1 MELNSYRLY
10 GRLAISL
17 VVAGIVAGALLLL
30 TGCGALSAGSHS
42 GPVIGVGNSSLNFG
56 AVPIGGSKTMVD
68 TITNNTTAPV
78 TISAIEGSAAGF
90 QVTGITT
97 PLTLMAGQ
105 TASFNVRF
113 KPSGTGDPATTISFV
128 GPNAQAYASL
138 SATATA
144 VTPPTLSPSTS
155 ALAFGNT
162 QVGTTHTSVVT
173 LENSGTTDITVTQA
187 TMSGAGFSM
196 SNIPVP
202 LTISAGTSTSVPI
215 TFAPPSVGTFSGSVT
230 LAVTANQV
238 NGTAGFSFTGSGVVA
253 GILLPTLSSVTF
265 GSIQVGGKTS
275 KSVTLTN
282 NGGTPVTISQ
292 VIPSAAG
299 FQVSG
304 LTAQTTI
311 APNQSIVFNTT
322 FAPTKTGTASGAL
335 SIVSDASNSPLSIS
349 LSGVALA
356 AGALSPGPSSANFGN
371 VTVGNNQTVPMTVTN
386 TGGETVT
393 LSSATVSG
401 AGFTVTGLAAPVTL
415 STGQA
420 AAFNVVFTPSAAGAT
435 SGALTINSNASN
447 ATLSIPLSGTGVAL
461 GQLGSNPASISFGN
475 VQTGTSQSL
484 NAILTNSGGTS
495 LTILTATASG
505 AGFSVSGLA
514 ASLTLGAGQ
523 STSFTILFSPTA
535 GGAASGSVN
544 ITSNGANPILSIP
557 LSGTG
562 ATPGALTASPTN
574 LAFSGTQV
582 GNSTNLSETLTN
594 TGGSTVA
601 ISQVNLTGASFSTSG
616 LSNFPINLTSGQSVT
631 FNVTFTPTSAGTASG
646 SLSVASNAAN
656 SPGIALSG
664 TGTASGTLAVSP
676 TSLSFG
682 NVTVGS
688 NAALTGSLTASGAS
702 VTISSASSN
711 NGEFVLSGISLPA
724 TLTAGQSAN
733 FTVTFTPGASGAAS
747 ASLSLTSNASNSAA
761 VQSALQM
768 TGTGTTPIQHTV
780 DLNWIASSSAVGYNI
795 YRGTAPAGP
804 YTMINT
810 SLNSTTAY
818 ADNTVA
824 SGQTYYYVTTAVN
837 ASSVES
843 GYSNQAQ
850 AVVPT
855 P

>member
-1 MELNSYRLY
+1 LNSYRLC

-17 VVAGIVAGALLLL
+17 VVAGALLLL
-30 TGCGALSAGSHS
+30 TGCGALSTGSNS
-42 GPVIGVGNSSLNFG
+42 GPMLGVGSSSLNFG
-56 AVPIGGSKTMVD
+56 AVPIGGSKTILD
-68 TITNNTTAPV
+68 TITNNTTGPV
-78 TISAIEGSAAGF
+78 TISAIQGSAAAF
-90 QVTGITT
+90 QVTGISA

-105 TASFNVRF
+105 TASFNVQF
-113 KPSGTGDPATTISFV
+113 KPADAGDPATTISFV

-144 VTPPTLSPSTS
+144 VAPPTLSPSPS

-162 QVGTTHTSVVT
+162 QIGTHQTSVVT
-173 LENSGTTDITVTQA
+173 LENSGANDIIVTQA

-196 SNIPVP
+196 SNIPTP
-202 LTISAGTSTSVPI
+202 LTINAGTSTSVPI
-215 TFAPPSVGTFSGSVT
+215 TFAPPNSGKFSGSVT
-230 LAVTANQV
+230 LAITANQV

-253 GILLPTLSSVTF
+253 GVLVPTLSSVTF

-282 NGGTPVTISQ
+282 NGGTPVTISE

-299 FQVSG
+299 FQVTG
-304 LTAQTTI
+304 LTTQTTI
-311 APNQSIVFNTT
+311 APNQSIAFDAT
-322 FAPTKTGTASGAL
+322 FAPTSKGAASGAL
-335 SIVSDASNSPLSIS
+335 SIVSNASNSPLNIS
-349 LSGVALA
+349 LSGMALA
-356 AGALSPGPSSANFGN
+356 AGALSPGPGSANFGN

-401 AGFTVTGLAAPVTL
+401 AGFTVTGLAAPITL
-415 STGQA
+415 GAGQA
-420 AAFNVVFTPSAAGAT
+420 AAFNLVFTPTAAGAA

-484 NAILTNSGGTS
+484 NATLTNSGGTS
-495 LTILTATASG
+495 LTISTATASG
-505 AGFSVSGLA
+505 AAFSLSGLA
-514 ASLTLGAGQ
+514 PSLTLGAGQ
-523 STSFTILFSPTA
+523 STSFTVLFSPTA
-535 GGAASGSVN
+535 SGAASGSVN
-544 ITSNGANPILSIP
+544 ITSTGANPNFSIP

-562 ATPGALTASPTN
+562 ATPGALSANPTT

-594 TGGSTVA
+594 TGGSTVS

-616 LSNFPINLTSGQSVT
+616 LSSFPINLTSGQSLT
-631 FNVTFTPTSAGTASG
+631 FNVTFTPTTAGTASG
-646 SLSVASNAAN
+646 SLSVASNAPN
-656 SPGIALSG
+656 SLGVALSG

-688 NAALTGSLTASGAS
+688 NAILTGSLTASGAS

-711 NGEFVLSGISLPA
+711 NGEFALSGMSLPA

-747 ASLSLTSNASNSAA
+747 ASLSFASNASNSLAA
-761 VQSALQM
+761 QSVLQM

-780 DLNWIASSSAVGYNI
+780 DLTWIASTSAVGYNI
-795 YRGTAPAGP
+795 YRGTTPGGP

-810 SLNSTTAY
+810 SLNSTAAY
-818 ADNTVA
+818 ADNTVV

>member
-1 MELNSYRLY
+1 LV
-10 GRLAISL
+10 IFP

-56 AVPIGGSKTMVD
+56 AVPIGGSKTMLD
-68 TITNNTTAPV
+68 TITNNTTAAV
-78 TISAIEGSAAGF
+78 TISEIQGSAAGF
-90 QVTGITT
+90 RVTGITA

-105 TASFNVRF
+105 TASFNVQF

-265 GSIQVGGKTS
+265 GSIQVGGKAS

-292 VIPSAAG
+292 VTPSAAG

-371 VTVGNNQTVPMTVTN
+371 VTVGNNQTAPMTVTN

-461 GQLGSNPASISFGN
+461 AQLGSNPASISFGN

-484 NAILTNSGGTS
+484 NATLTNSGGTS

-514 ASLTLGAGQ
+514 PSLTLGAGQ

-535 GGAASGSVN
+535 RGAASGSVN

-780 DLNWIASSSAVGYNI
+780 DLNWIASTSAVGYNI
-795 YRGTAPAGP
+795 YRGTTPAGP

>member
-1 MELNSYRLY
+1 LV
-10 GRLAISL
+10 IFP

-56 AVPIGGSKTMVD
+56 AVPIGGSKTMLD
-68 TITNNTTAPV
+68 TITNNTTAAV
-78 TISAIEGSAAGF
+78 TISEIQGSAAGF
-90 QVTGITT
+90 RVTGITA

-105 TASFNVRF
+105 TASFNVQF

-155 ALAFGNT
+155 ALAFGST

-335 SIVSDASNSPLSIS
+335 SIVSDASNSPLNIS

-371 VTVGNNQTVPMTVTN
+371 VTVGNNQTAPMTVTN

-461 GQLGSNPASISFGN
+461 AQLGSNPASISFGN

-484 NAILTNSGGTS
+484 NATLTNSGGTS

-514 ASLTLGAGQ
+514 PSRTLGAGQ

-535 GGAASGSVN
+535 RGAASGSVN

-780 DLNWIASSSAVGYNI
+780 DLNWIASTSAVGYNI
-795 YRGTAPAGP
+795 YRGTTPAGP

>member
-1 MELNSYRLY
+1 LNSYRLC
-10 GRLAISL
+10 GRLVIFP

-56 AVPIGGSKTMVD
+56 AVPIGGSKTMLD
-68 TITNNTTAPV
+68 TITNNTTAAV
-78 TISAIEGSAAGF
+78 TISEIQGSAAGF
-90 QVTGITT
+90 RVTGITA

-105 TASFNVRF
+105 TASFNVQF

-155 ALAFGNT
+155 ALAFGST

-371 VTVGNNQTVPMTVTN
+371 VTVGNNQTAPMTVTN

-461 GQLGSNPASISFGN
+461 AQLGSNPASISFGN

-484 NAILTNSGGTS
+484 NATLTNSGGTS

-514 ASLTLGAGQ
+514 PSLTLGAGQ

-535 GGAASGSVN
+535 RGAASGSVN

-780 DLNWIASSSAVGYNI
+780 DLNWIASTSAVGYNI
-795 YRGTAPAGP
+795 YRGTTPAGP

>member
-1 MELNSYRLY
+1 MELNSYRLC
-10 GRLAISL
+10 GRLVIFP

-56 AVPIGGSKTMVD
+56 AVPIGGSKTMLD
-68 TITNNTTAPV
+68 TITNNTTAAV
-78 TISAIEGSAAGF
+78 TISEIQGSAAGF
-90 QVTGITT
+90 RVTGITA

-105 TASFNVRF
+105 TASFNVQF

-155 ALAFGNT
+155 ALAFGST

-371 VTVGNNQTVPMTVTN
+371 VTVGNNQTAPMTVTN

-461 GQLGSNPASISFGN
+461 AQLGSNPASISFGN

-484 NAILTNSGGTS
+484 NATLTNSGGTS

-514 ASLTLGAGQ
+514 PSLTLGAGQ

-535 GGAASGSVN
+535 RGAASGSVN

-780 DLNWIASSSAVGYNI
+780 DLNWIASTSAVGYNI
-795 YRGTAPAGP
+795 YRGTTPAGP

-837 ASSVES
+837 AGSVES

>member
-1 MELNSYRLY
+1 MNSYRLC
-10 GRLAISL
+10 GRLVIFP

-56 AVPIGGSKTMVD
+56 AVPIGGSKTMLD
-68 TITNNTTAPV
+68 TITNNTTAAV
-78 TISAIEGSAAGF
+78 TISEIQGSAAGF
-90 QVTGITT
+90 RVTGITA

-105 TASFNVRF
+105 TASFNVQF

-155 ALAFGNT
+155 ALAFGST

-371 VTVGNNQTVPMTVTN
+371 VTVGNNQTAPMTVTN

-484 NAILTNSGGTS
+484 NATLTNSGGTS

-514 ASLTLGAGQ
+514 PSLTLGAGQ

-535 GGAASGSVN
+535 RGAASGSVN

-780 DLNWIASSSAVGYNI
+780 DLNWIASTSAVGYNI
-795 YRGTAPAGP
+795 YRGTTPAGP

>member
-1 MELNSYRLY
+1 LNSYRLC
-10 GRLAISL
+10 GRLVIFP

-56 AVPIGGSKTMVD
+56 AVPIGGSKTMLD
-68 TITNNTTAPV
+68 TITNNTTAAV
-78 TISAIEGSAAGF
+78 TISEIQGSAAGF
-90 QVTGITT
+90 RVTGITA

-105 TASFNVRF
+105 TASFNVQF

-155 ALAFGNT
+155 ALAFGST

-335 SIVSDASNSPLSIS
+335 SIVSDASNSPLNIS

-484 NAILTNSGGTS
+484 NATLTNSGGTS

-514 ASLTLGAGQ
+514 PSLTLGAGQ

-535 GGAASGSVN
+535 RGAASGSVN

-780 DLNWIASSSAVGYNI
+780 DLNWIASTSAVGYNI
-795 YRGTAPAGP
+795 YRGTTPAGP

>member
-1 MELNSYRLY
+1 VELNSYRLY
-10 GRLAISL
+10 GRLVISL
-17 VVAGIVAGALLLL
+17 VVAGALLLL
-30 TGCGALSAGSHS
+30 TGCQALSAGSNS
-42 GPVIGVGNSSLNFG
+42 GPTLGIGNSSLNFG
-56 AVPIGGSKTMVD
+56 AVPIGGSKSMLD

-78 TISAIEGSAAGF
+78 IISTIQGSAAGF
-90 QVTGITT
+90 QVTGIST

-113 KPSGTGDPATTISFV
+113 KPAGAGDPATMISFV

-138 SATATA
+138 SAIATA
-144 VTPPTLSPSTS
+144 VTPPALSPSPAT
-155 ALAFGNT
+155 LAFANM
-162 QVGTTHTSVVT
+162 QVGGRQTSVVT
-173 LENSGTTDITVTQA
+173 LENSGATDIIVTQA

-202 LTISAGTSTSVPI
+202 LTVSAGTSTSVPI
-215 TFAPPSVGTFSGSVT
+215 TFAPPSVGKFSGSVT
-230 LAVTANQV
+230 FAITADQV
-238 NGTAGFSFTGSGVVA
+238 NSTAGFSFTGSGVVA
-253 GILLPTLSSVTF
+253 GVLLPTLSSVTF
-265 GSIQVGGKTS
+265 GSIQVGGKSS

-282 NGGTPVTISQ
+282 SGGTPVTISQ

-322 FAPTKTGTASGAL
+322 FAPTSTGTASGAL
-335 SIVSDASNSPLSIS
+335 SIVSDASNSPLNIS

-356 AGALSPGPSSANFGN
+356 AGALSPGPGSANFGN

-393 LSSATVSG
+393 LSGATISG
-401 AGFTVTGLAAPVTL
+401 AGFSVTGLAAPITL
-415 STGQA
+415 GAGQT
-420 AAFNVVFTPSAAGAT
+420 AAFNVLFTPSAAGAT

-447 ATLSIPLSGTGVAL
+447 AMLSIPLSGTGVAL
-461 GQLGSNPASISFGN
+461 GQLASNPASISFGN

-484 NAILTNSGGTS
+484 NATLTNSGGTS
-495 LTILTATASG
+495 LTISTATASG
-505 AGFSVSGLA
+505 AAFSVSGLA
-514 ASLTLGAGQ
+514 PSLTLGAGQ
-523 STSFTILFSPTA
+523 STSFTVLFSPTA
-535 GGAASGSVN
+535 SGAASGSVN
-544 ITSNGANPILSIP
+544 ITSTGANPNLSIP

-562 ATPGALTASPTN
+562 ATPGALAANPTT

-594 TGGSTVA
+594 TGGSTIS

-616 LSNFPINLTSGQSVT
+616 LSSFPINLTSGQSVT
-631 FNVTFTPTSAGTASG
+631 FNVTFTPASAGTASG
-646 SLSVASNAAN
+646 SLSVSSNAAN
-656 SPGIALSG
+656 QLGIALSG

-676 TSLSFG
+676 TSLSFS

-688 NAALTGSLTASGAS
+688 NAALTGSVTASGAS

-711 NGEFVLSGISLPA
+711 NGEFVLSGISLPT

-747 ASLSLTSNASNSAA
+747 ASLSFASNASNSPA
-761 VQSALQM
+761 VQSVLQM

-780 DLNWIASSSAVGYNI
+780 DLTWAASTSAVGYNI
-795 YRGTAPAGP
+795 YRGTAPGGP

-818 ADNTVA
+818 ADNTVV

-837 ASSVES
+837 ATSVES